1 MSDNDINDKD
11 GNHFQR
17 LVEAA
22 RDAILVMDHKGSIMY
37 CNGAATRLFG
47 YASDE
52 VIGVNI
58 GVLFPKGWALL
69 QKETKVSESV
79 AVRKDAGRF
88 PAEVTVSGY
97 EVDNRRYF
105 MATVRGNLYQQREE
119 DIYDGESYSYRQAKI
134 EVETLL
140 KQKEL
145 LIRQQ
150 DQIFEMYAY
159 SAHTLK
165 NYISTIITF
174 FELLKRRKNKPDKLN
189 ELLEEDYIESLD
201 FELKSMYELLVS
213 VLKSTSVSNVEE
225 GDLDVN
231 EHIKKNLLPLRM
243 GKKSSYLK
251 VENNFPCDKQYYV
264 RGIAVNLNT
273 ILRNIFNNARDE
285 VLMYYG
291 PWDDGFYAEG
301 EMKTID
307 TEEPHIIIDGH
318 INDNSVLVKI
328 SNRGRLIPDEK
339 KEFIFEKGVT
349 FKTTGTGYGL
359 TDCRKIAG
367 EMGGKIWVEDF
378 ADKGA
383 TFCIQLPIV
392 NVIEGGATDD

>member
-1 MSDNDINDKD
+1 M
-11 GNHFQR
+11 
-17 LVEAA
+17 VEAA

-37 CNGAATRLFG
+37 CNSAAIRLFG
-47 YASDE
+47 YNSDE
-52 VIGVNI
+52 IIGVNI
-58 GVLFPKGWALL
+58 RVLLLKGGDLIQREPKI
-69 QKETKVSESV
+69 SESV
-79 AVRKDAGRF
+79 AVKKDGSKF
-88 PAEVTVSGY
+88 PAEVVISGY
-97 EVDNRRYF
+97 ELDNRRYF

-174 FELLKRRKNKPDKLN
+174 FELLKKRKNKPEKLN

-201 FELKSMYELLVS
+201 FELQSMYDLLVS
-213 VLKSTSVSNVEE
+213 VLKSTSVNNVEE

-231 EHIKKNLLPLRM
+231 EYIKKNLLPLRM
-243 GKKSSYLK
+243 GKKSSCLK
-251 VENNFPCDKQYYV
+251 VENNFPSDKRYYV

-285 VLMYYG
+285 ILMYYG

-301 EMKTID
+301 NINVID
-307 TEEPHIIIDGH
+307 TEESHIIIEGYVD
-318 INDNSVLVKI
+318 DNNVLIKI
-328 SNRGRLIPDEK
+328 SNRGRLIPEEK

-349 FKTTGTGYGL
+349 FKATGTGYGL
-359 TDCRKIAG
+359 TDCRKIVR
-367 EMGGKIWVEDF
+367 EMGGKIWAEDF
-378 ADKGA
+378 ADKGS
-383 TFCIQLPIV
+383 TFCIQLPLV
-392 NVIEGGATDD
+392 NVIEGGSTDD